1 MPLMCRFNTQAI
13 VLGEAASE
21 EDADDRLAGT
31 DSIRSLFTAEQVRNA
46 TRAKP
51 HEFLSGCVQVAI
63 ADPPP
68 SADPAQRLGVAPKV
82 VLARRY
88 RPPAPEEPRKRAA
101 PALLPVAPPPKTA
114 GGGPPRDTANKE
126 NVPTQ
131 KKSKKKSQETPTV
144 SGKVEKGKHKPK
156 WRNMVTF

>member
-1 MPLMCRFNTQAI
+1 MCVFNMQATM
-13 VLGEAASE
+13 LGEAASE
-21 EDADDRLAGT
+21 EDRIARLASSG
-31 DSIRSLFTAEQVRNA
+31 SILPLFTVAEVRNA

-51 HEFLSGCVQVAI
+51 HDFLSGCVQVAI

-68 SADPAQRLGVAPKV
+68 SAHPVQRLGVAPKV

-101 PALLPVAPPPKTA
+101 PALLPAAPPPKTA

-126 NVPTQ
+126 NMPPQ
-131 KKSKKKSQETPTV
+131 KKPKMKSQEKPKARAK
-144 SGKVEKGKHKPK
+144 GKVEVQKRK
-156 WRNMVTF
+156 WANQVTL

>member
-1 MPLMCRFNTQAI
+1 MCRFNTQAT

-21 EDADDRLAGT
+21 EDADERLAGST
-31 DSIRSLFTAEQVRNA
+31 SILRLFTAEQVRNA

-88 RPPAPEEPRKRAA
+88 RYRAPEEPRKRAA

-126 NVPTQ
+126 NRPTQ